1 MKKFFLPALAFLIW
15 STWVIPVRLLGYN
28 TYTLSF
34 YLCFFA
40 TIIWYGVNLVL
51 KKNFSLNKKELSK
64 LIILSFLFVGNMIT
78 YLLSLKITHSSIAVI
93 THYTAPIFVALIAP
107 ITLNERLTK
116 VTILSLIIAFS
127 GFIIIFYNKQAMLSL
142 DRGALYGLA
151 SGLFYGLSVIIAR
164 KTLKTVESE
173 LLIFY
178 QNLFSVLILSVFFN
192 HIDFSFNIRMLVC
205 LLLLAVVYSGIA
217 SFLYLYGLKNI
228 GGISTSIIGYFEP
241 LGTIFWGWLIF
252 NEPLTTKITLGG
264 FLILVSGFIVT
275 RYDRIPY

>member
-78 YLLSLKITHSSIAVI
+78 YLLSLKITHSSIAII

-127 GFIIIFYNKQAMLSL
+127 GFIIIFYNKQAMFSL

-192 HIDFSFNIRMLVC
+192 HIDFSFNIRMIFS

-252 NEPLTTKITLGG
+252 NEPLTTKIALGG

-275 RYDRIPY
+275 KYDRILH